1 MAEPVSIAVL
11 DIDGVLADVRHRLHH
26 LASKPKD
33 WDGFFSAAPD
43 DPLLVEGLE
52 VAIDLAEDHEVV
64 YLTGRPERCR
74 SDTQAWLAKYGFPSG
89 RLLMRS
95 NLDRRPARLTKL
107 EVLESLRSTSRVVLL
122 VDDDRRVVD
131 AAEDAGFVVRHA
143 TWMDSER
150 SEQLTLRNA
159 QASEGRS

>member
-1 MAEPVSIAVL
+1 MAESAPIAVL

-26 LASKPKD
+26 LTSKPKD
-33 WDGFFSAAPD
+33 WDGFFSAAPS

-52 VAIDLAEDHEVV
+52 VAIDLAADHEVV

-74 SDTQAWLAKYGFPSG
+74 SDTQAWLAKYGFPPG

-95 NLDRRPARLTKL
+95 NSDRRPARLTKL
-107 EVLESLRSTSRVVLL
+107 EELQKLRRAADVVLL
-122 VDDDRRVVD
+122 VDDDSRVVD
-131 AAEDAGFVVRHA
+131 AAEAAGFVVRHA

-150 SEQLTLRNA
+150 SEQLTLRDA
-159 QASEGRS
+159 QESEGRS